1 MTEETAS
8 PTPNVARAA
17 GTVMLAYLLGQVI
30 GLAAKIIIGATFDAG
45 AELDAFYAA
54 NRPSETLVTILAGGI
69 LVSSFIPVFVKFLVG
84 EDRPSAWKLASA
96 TFNLI
101 LVITA
106 ALALVTGLL
115 AGPIVRHI
123 LGRDFPP
130 AEQALTIELLRIQLP
145 SVVFFSLSG
154 IAVGIL
160 NSHQK
165 FLVPALSPAMYQ
177 LGQIFGAL
185 VLAPSMGIH
194 GLAWGV
200 VIGSALA
207 LLIQVPS
214 LLRLGGR
221 YSLALG
227 LRNPAVGE
235 VFLLMAPR
243 MFGAAAVQAMLWV
256 NTLLA
261 SRYDGAVYALTLG
274 FMMMYMAQA
283 AIAQSAATAVM
294 PAFSAQY
301 AQGKL
306 DELRRMLAAVIRAEI
321 LLSLPATAGLIVL
334 STPIIRF
341 LYQRNAFTAETTRM
355 VAWALVWYSAGLLF
369 HSVLEVLVRAY
380 YAMHDTK
387 TPVLVGAAAMLLS
400 IVFSLIFSSAFDRLG
415 WMPHGGLALAVSLA
429 TALEVT
435 TLFLIMRRRLG
446 GIHDR
451 DLARGFGSAALGTLG
466 MAAALGGWQQALRSA
481 PAALTALGG
490 VALGGAVYGLVLLL
504 LRVPE
509 VHRLFLAL
517 KRRLPLKKTPR

>member
-1 MTEETAS
+1 
-8 PTPNVARAA
+8 
-17 GTVMLAYLLGQVI
+17 MLAYLFGQLI
-30 GLAAKIIIGATFDAG
+30 GLAAKIIIGATFDA
-45 AELDAFYAA
+45 ATELDAFYAA

-101 LVITA
+101 LLLTT
-106 ALALVTGLL
+106 ALALLTGAL
-115 AGPIVRHI
+115 AKPIVQFI
-123 LGRDFPP
+123 LGRDFSP

-165 FLVPALSPAMYQ
+165 FLIPALAPAMYQ
-177 LGQIFGAL
+177 LGQILGAVFL
-185 VLAPSMGIH
+185 SPTLGIH

-207 LLIQVPS
+207 FLIQAPF
-214 LLRLGGR
+214 LLRLGWQ
-221 YSLALG
+221 YTWTLG
-227 LRNPAVGE
+227 LRNPAVAE

-283 AIAQSAATAVM
+283 AIAQSTATAVM
-294 PAFSAQY
+294 PAFSAQF
-301 AQGKL
+301 AQGKI
-306 DELRRMLAAVIRAEI
+306 DELRHTLTAVIRAEI
-321 LLSLPATAGLIVL
+321 LLSLPASAGLIVL

-355 VAWALVWYSAGLLF
+355 VAWALIWYSAGLLF

-387 TPVLVGAAAMLLS
+387 TPVFVGAAAMFLS
-400 IVFSLIFSSAFDRLG
+400 IGLSVAFSRLFEQIN
-415 WMPHGGLALAVSLA
+415 WMPHGGLALSVSVS
-429 TALEVT
+429 TGLEVT
-435 TLFLIMRRRLG
+435 TLLVVMRKRLQG
-446 GIHDR
+446 LPEREIGR
-451 DLARGFGSAALGTLG
+451 AFNAAALGTVG
-466 MAAALGGWQQALRSA
+466 MVTALVAWQQALASA
-481 PAALTALGG
+481 PAALTTLGG
-490 VALGGAVYGLVLLL
+490 VALGAAIYSLTLIL

-509 VHRLFLAL
+509 VGAFLAAI
-517 KRRLPLKKTPR
+517 KRRLPL

>member
-1 MTEETAS
+1 MTAENVS
-8 PTPNVARAA
+8 PAPNVARAA
-17 GTVMLAYLLGQVI
+17 GTVMLAYLFGQLV

-45 AELDAFYAA
+45 TELDAFYAA

-69 LVSSFIPVFVKFLVG
+69 LVSSFIPVFVNFLVG
-84 EDRPSAWKLASA
+84 EDRPSAWKLASS

-101 LVITA
+101 LIITA

-115 AGPIVRHI
+115 AGPIVRQI

-130 AEQALTIELLRIQLP
+130 GEQALTIELLRIQLP

-160 NSHQK
+160 NSHHK
-165 FLVPALSPAMYQ
+165 FLIPALSPAMYQ
-177 LGQIFGAL
+177 VGQIFGAL
-185 VLAPSMGIH
+185 VLAPVMGIR

-207 LLIQVPS
+207 LLIQFPF
-214 LLRLGGR
+214 LLRLGGQ
-221 YSLALG
+221 YSLSLG

-294 PAFSAQY
+294 PTFSAQY

-306 DELRRMLAAVIRAEI
+306 DELRRMLASVIRAEI
-321 LLSLPATAGLIVL
+321 LLSLPASAGLIL
-334 STPIIRF
+334 LATPIIQF

-369 HSVLEVLVRAY
+369 HAVLEVLVRAY

-387 TPVLVGAAAMLLS
+387 TPVLVGAAAMMLS
-400 IVFSLIFSSAFDRLG
+400 IGFSLLFSSAFERLG
-415 WMPHGGLALAVSLA
+415 WMPHGGLALAVSVA

-435 TLFLIMRRRLG
+435 TLFLLMRKRLN
-446 GIHDR
+446 GIR
-451 DLARGFGSAALGTLG
+451 GAEIGRGFAAASAGTVG
-466 MAAALGGWQQALRSA
+466 MAAALLVWEQALRSA

-490 VALGGAVYGLVLLL
+490 VALGGAVYGLTLWL

-509 VHRLFLAL
+509 VQRLYTAVE
-517 KRRLPLKKTPR
+517 RRLPRKKTSR